1 MDTFDG
7 DRVYGHLAVG
17 ACAAWALIR
26 HLDTEPVRCLHCQG
40 KGHMSCA
47 HVFELRNCD
56 AYSSTC
62 HGPTSCHSHL
72 QSRARQRASGAV
84 RPEAAMRAALL

>member
-7 DRVYGHLAVG
+7 DRVYGRLVVG

-47 HVFELRNCD
+47 HLFELRNCD
-56 AYSSTC
+56 AYSSAFEDSMKKIRVTVV
-62 HGPTSCHSHL
+62 H
-72 QSRARQRASGAV
+72 
-84 RPEAAMRAALL
+84 AAD